1 MQKRWYIAKVE
12 YPKTFGFES
21 HHWSRGRN
29 AALHFQGIRQP
40 FPASPRVVATSKQ
53 KVTDNVLQCIT
64 YRFPR
69 QQRNQ
74 SAPKSSNFCS
84 QSQDSRGVADLGQW
98 VRTGEELFR
107 WRSQWWTVFAW
118 KDKKRQRCKRDNEW
132 QWSSHH

>member
-53 KVTDNVLQCIT
+53 KVTDNVQQCIT

-84 QSQDSRGVADLGQW
+84 QSLDKPRGSRFRAMGSYWRGAFSLAILMMDGFRVEGQKTTEMQE
-98 VRTGEELFR
+98 R
-107 WRSQWWTVFAW
+107 
-118 KDKKRQRCKRDNEW
+118 
-132 QWSSHH
+132 